1 MLGIIEF
8 VSGEPLVIPY
18 CYQIACSQL
27 LQFKFE
33 VKAYLIKSTILLLKV
48 SFNFYTCNIIELLK
62 HQSVQSLLLHINAR
76 FSCLFFDIAHR
87 SNIGENQHQSQ
98 LHGPFRETE
107 LPSSAGKAREAS
119 AAIESILDI

>member
-48 SFNFYTCNIIELLK
+48 SFNFYTCNIIELL
-62 HQSVQSLLLHINAR
+62 
-76 FSCLFFDIAHR
+76 
-87 SNIGENQHQSQ
+87 
-98 LHGPFRETE
+98 
-107 LPSSAGKAREAS
+107 
-119 AAIESILDI
+119 